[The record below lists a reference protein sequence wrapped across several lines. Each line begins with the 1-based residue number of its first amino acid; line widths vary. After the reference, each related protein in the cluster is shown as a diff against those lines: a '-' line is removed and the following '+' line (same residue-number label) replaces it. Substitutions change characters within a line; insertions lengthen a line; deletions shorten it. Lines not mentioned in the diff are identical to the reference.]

1 MNNSFIAIES
11 VTLAEEPVDNTG
23 LLRTKE
29 AELIALIEPL
39 EKIANSQEWNALKEK
54 LWDLEVARL
63 LKQREQEVEKKPLN
77 GPLIHSINGQLA
89 WAKIF
94 LNLSGLVNKY
104 KAELDNVRKQ
114 LNAT

>member
-1 MNNSFIAIES
+1 MNNSFIAMETSIEET
-11 VTLAEEPVDNTG
+11 VNITG
-23 LLRTKE
+23 LRDKE
-29 AELIALIEPL
+29 AELIAVLEPL
-39 EKIANSQEWNALKEK
+39 ETIANSKEWAALKEK
-54 LWDLEVARL
+54 LWDPQVAGL
-63 LKQREQEVEKKPLN
+63 LKQREREVEKKPLN

-94 LNLSGLVNKY
+94 LNLPDLVNKY

>member
-1 MNNSFIAIES
+1 
-11 VTLAEEPVDNTG
+11 
-23 LLRTKE
+23 
-29 AELIALIEPL
+29 
-39 EKIANSQEWNALKEK
+39 
-54 LWDLEVARL
+54 
-63 LKQREQEVEKKPLN
+63 VEKKPLN

-94 LNLSGLVNKY
+94 LNLPDLVNKY